1 MIIKTLYIFF
11 IYQVNLME
19 YIIYISY
26 IPNYTNEKILLL
38 IDIFQRNNLL
48 YNITGILLYNEGNVI
63 QYIEGNKHNVTK
75 LFNNILHDNR
85 HIQIIKLLQNQINIR
100 NFPNWSMSLFDCN
113 NIIYKTYFN
122 NFMNISYNINLTNDK
137 KINRL
142 LILFKQLSL
151 NIKL

>member
-1 MIIKTLYIFF
+1 
-11 IYQVNLME
+11 ME

-26 IPNYTNEKILLL
+26 MPNYTNEQILLL

-63 QYIEGNKHNVTK
+63 QYIEGNKHNVK
-75 LFNNILHDNR
+75 ELFNNILYDNR

-100 NFPNWSMSLFDCN
+100 NFPNWSMSLFNCN
-113 NIIYKTYFN
+113 NNNIYKTYFN
-122 NFMNISYNINLTNDK
+122 NFMNISYDINLTNDK
-137 KINRL
+137 KINTL